1 MDTASKIKEILTQIG
16 DQEHDSYAQLV
27 GQNKILSDEEFYD
40 LYSQQEKLMRF
51 NPKLQTAALLEPVI
65 SFIPHKHV
73 EFQELNG
80 FSIRRVHQ
88 DADSKPLEAVVSPAY
103 KDMIFRLYPNIK
115 ALYDTVSKEGP
126 NFESDFWLHVIFEFD
141 DHAKSNYITEF
152 KTSGPGGTR
161 KTTIMPSTS
170 FMDDSNKT
178 MTHLL
183 NVIKRSFSNKHDR
196 FRNLFDINNIHINLL
211 SVVGDITLFG
221 SHNLQEESADTPSKD
236 FRCKIDDLLYDTNG
250 GSTVNLLTVMD
261 ANDKLQGNSA
271 LFQPHTSYGVGDD
284 IHNCYRNASNF
295 VLIRSIQAYNMLL
308 MKDIGHG
315 NLLNA
320 HIIDYE
326 KMVNTCILDGVY
338 SEPPLK
344 RSLPLKSI
352 NWPAKKLSN
361 EGMPHEEITK
371 KNNSFRELLRTR
383 HAAAG
388 MGGDTLSKKALMSC
402 FSRQESGK
410 EFPYQQIQSDIHENV
425 HSTAGDAMQKQDAVY
440 IKNFQWLYDFSR
452 YIMTVL
458 FSDKFQE
465 LRGNKP
471 AFKQKLSRLY
481 KQLDCLENNL
491 TTYST
496 DSILFRFEN
505 RIKKILKLTEDA
517 LDTS

>member
-1 MDTASKIKEILTQIG
+1 MDVASKIKEILTQIG
-16 DQEHDSYAQLV
+16 DQEHDSYAHLV
-27 GQNKILSDEEFYD
+27 GQNKILTDEEFYD
-40 LYSQQEKLMRF
+40 LYGQQEKLMRF

-73 EFQELNG
+73 EFQELSG
-80 FSIRRVHQ
+80 FSIRRIHQ

-103 KDMIFRLYPNIK
+103 KEMVFRLYPNIR
-115 ALYDTVSKEGP
+115 ALYDVVAKEGP

-161 KTTIMPSTS
+161 KTTLMPSTS
-170 FMDDSNKT
+170 FMDDSSKT
-178 MTHLL
+178 MSHLL

-211 SVVGDITLFG
+211 NTVGDITLFG
-221 SHNLQEESADTPSKD
+221 PNNSQEEPEGVSTQT

-250 GSTVNLLTVMD
+250 GSTVDLLAVMD
-261 ANDKLQGNSA
+261 TNDKLQGNSA
-271 LFQPHTSYGVGDD
+271 LFQSHTSYGVGDE

-295 VLIRSIQAYNMLL
+295 VLIRSIQAYSMLL
-308 MKDIGHG
+308 MKDIGYG
-315 NLLNA
+315 SLINA
-320 HIIDYE
+320 SIIDYE
-326 KMVNTCILDGVY
+326 RMANDCILDGVY

-344 RSLPLKSI
+344 QSLLLRDV
-352 NWPAKKLSN
+352 NWPTKKASSEDL
-361 EGMPHEEITK
+361 PQEELTK
-371 KNNSFRELLRTR
+371 KNDSLKELLKAR

-388 MGGDTLSKKALMSC
+388 IGGDTPSKAALMSC
-402 FSRQESGK
+402 FSCQEGSK
-410 EFPYQQIQSDIHENV
+410 EFPYQPVQADTHEHTQTLAN
-425 HSTAGDAMQKQDAVY
+425 DAMQKRDAVY

-452 YIMTVL
+452 YTMAVL

-465 LRGNKP
+465 LRNNTS
-471 AFKQKLSRLY
+471 AFKQKLIRLY
-481 KQLDCLENNL
+481 KQLDFLENNL

-517 LDTS
+517 LDVN

>member
-170 FMDDSNKT
+170 FMDDSSKT

-221 SHNLQEESADTPSKD
+221 SHNLQEESADTPSKG

-250 GSTVNLLTVMD
+250 GSTVNLFD
-261 ANDKLQGNSA
+261 S
-271 LFQPHTSYGVGDD
+271 
-284 IHNCYRNASNF
+284 
-295 VLIRSIQAYNMLL
+295 
-308 MKDIGHG
+308 
-315 NLLNA
+315 
-320 HIIDYE
+320 
-326 KMVNTCILDGVY
+326 DG
-338 SEPPLK
+338 
-344 RSLPLKSI
+344 R
-352 NWPAKKLSN
+352 
-361 EGMPHEEITK
+361 
-371 KNNSFRELLRTR
+371 
-383 HAAAG
+383 
-388 MGGDTLSKKALMSC
+388 
-402 FSRQESGK
+402 
-410 EFPYQQIQSDIHENV
+410 
-425 HSTAGDAMQKQDAVY
+425 
-440 IKNFQWLYDFSR
+440 
-452 YIMTVL
+452 
-458 FSDKFQE
+458 
-465 LRGNKP
+465 
-471 AFKQKLSRLY
+471 
-481 KQLDCLENNL
+481 
-491 TTYST
+491 
-496 DSILFRFEN
+496 
-505 RIKKILKLTEDA
+505 
-517 LDTS
+517 